1 MAPKGQSFETSLR
14 ETNKVVKV
22 SDKKKADVD
31 PKERKRSNSKSQPK
45 KVAAKKTN
53 IKPKEAEVEN
63 TEEVKEMTA
72 EDDNSVRKYVA
83 VSPRIFRKNI
93 FHSNKLQKEIV
104 PGKKGSF
111 QAIEFDPAKQCKA
124 PIYLDIPNLYTRR
137 RYSQPGPKT
146 GEKGRERYKYVPEQG
161 EGILEDARP
170 RYIYI
175 ARPVTPKN
183 YNPRPKSSNRYV
195 FVGVKPRYKGV
206 SVSGEIKTFY
216 RSELRVGGCWVV

>member
-1 MAPKGQSFETSLR
+1 MAPKGQSFEASLR
-14 ETNKVVKV
+14 ETNKVTKV
-22 SDKKKADVD
+22 SDKSKADVV

-45 KVAAKKTN
+45 KTTAKKAVV
-53 IKPKEAEVEN
+53 KPKEAEVEN
-63 TEEVKEMTA
+63 TEDVKEITTA
-72 EDDNSVRKYVA
+72 EDDNSIRKYVA

-111 QAIEFDPAKQCKA
+111 RAIEFDPAKQCKA
-124 PIYLDIPNLYTRR
+124 PIYLDIPNLYTRK
-137 RYSQPGPKT
+137 RYSQPSQKPVEE
-146 GEKGRERYKYVPEQG
+146 EKKRYKYVPDQDIVE
-161 EGILEDARP
+161 EVRP
-170 RYIYI
+170 RYIYV

-206 SVSGEIKTFY
+206 SVSGEKI
-216 RSELRVGGCWVV
+216 LI

>member
-14 ETNKVVKV
+14 ETNKVAKV
-22 SDKKKADVD
+22 SDKRKADVV
-31 PKERKRSNSKSQPK
+31 PKERKRSNSKSLPK
-45 KVAAKKTN
+45 KVPAKKTPV
-53 IKPKEAEVEN
+53 KPTEAEVET

-72 EDDNSVRKYVA
+72 EDDNSLRKYVA

-124 PIYLDIPNLYTRR
+124 PIYLDIPNLYTRKI
-137 RYSQPGPKT
+137 YSPPVQKT
-146 GEKGRERYKYVPEQG
+146 VEDDRKRYKYVPE
-161 EGILEDARP
+161 EGILEEVRP

-195 FVGVKPRYKGV
+195 FVGVKQRYKGV
-206 SVSGEIKTFY
+206 SVSVS
-216 RSELRVGGCWVV
+216 RN

>member
-1 MAPKGQSFETSLR
+1 MVLQKMAPKGQSFETSLR
-14 ETNKVVKV
+14 ETTKVAKV
-22 SDKKKADVD
+22 SDNRKADVV
-31 PKERKRSNSKSQPK
+31 PKERKRSNSKSLSK
-45 KVAAKKTN
+45 KVPAKKTN
-53 IKPKEAEVEN
+53 VKPKEAEAEVE
-63 TEEVKEMTA
+63 TCAEVPEMTA
-72 EDDNSVRKYVA
+72 EEDITMRKYVA

-124 PIYLDIPNLYTRR
+124 PIYLDIPNLYTRK
-137 RYSQPGPKT
+137 RYSPPVQKT
-146 GEKGRERYKYVPEQG
+146 AEEGRKRYRYVPEQG
-161 EGILEDARP
+161 TLEEVRP

-195 FVGVKPRYKGV
+195 FVGVRPRYKGV
-206 SVSGEIKTFY
+206 TLEKLKHF
-216 RSELRVGGCWVV
+216 